1 MAEGHQDNRPSVTLP
16 QGKVIGIQINEDD
29 FPQPVD
35 AFLGIPYAQP
45 PVGDLRFRPAVKVAA
60 TSPETTIDASKYGP
74 IAPGKALLQTGPKLE
89 QSEDCLTANIFRPS
103 PSPTN
108 AGSDKLLPVA
118 IYIHGGA
125 FNRGSASMHNTAPM
139 VAWSAEPFIAVSFG
153 YRLGA
158 LGFLPS
164 GVTKAEGALNL
175 GLRDQVAL
183 MEWVRENIRS
193 FGGDPDVVTLVGL
206 SAGAHS
212 IGHHLL
218 NYTAG
223 RAPLFHR
230 VIIESGA
237 ATSRAVRPYN
247 AAIHEAQFTD
257 FLSEVGA
264 PPSLPES
271 QIFPFLRS
279 LPTETITRAQTAV
292 FDKYNPS
299 LRWAFQPVIDGEGPE
314 SIIPRAPLDAWKSG
328 QWHKVPILTGFTTN
342 EGTMYV
348 DKTLDSAAGFRAFW
362 SNLLPALS
370 AEDLDMIEKLYP
382 DPSIHTKNNPY
393 TETRTG
399 HGLGAQYKRLEAA
412 YAHYAYVAPVRQTAD
427 FATRVN
433 PGSVW
438 LYHWALPR
446 TVVGRANHADNMYY
460 ETFNKQITSISTTQR
475 ELSGVLH
482 AYLTSFIVAG
492 DPNRVTGRYPVRP
505 VWGPYEAER
514 PRVLVFGEG
523 VEELVG
529 GGNEQAERER
539 GVAKFVDDTW
549 ARGTTG
555 ETEFWWDKVEVS
567 QVA

>member
-1 MAEGHQDNRPSVTLP
+1 MTEDQHNRPSVTLP
-16 QGKVIGIQINEDD
+16 QGKVVGIQINDDD

-45 PVGDLRFRPAVKVAA
+45 PIGDLRFRPAVKVAA
-60 TSPETTIDASKYGP
+60 STETTIDASKYGP

-89 QSEDCLTANIFRPS
+89 QSEDCLTANVFRPS
-103 PSPTN
+103 NSNNTN
-108 AGSDKLLPVA
+108 GTSDKLLPVA

-139 VAWSAEPFIAVSFG
+139 VAWSTEPFIAVSFG

-164 GVTKAEGALNL
+164 GVTKSEGALNL

-183 MEWVRENIRS
+183 MEWVQENIQR
-193 FGGDPDVVTLVGL
+193 FGGDPSAVTLIGL

-218 NYTAG
+218 NYTAE

-247 AAIHEAQFTD
+247 AAIHEAQFSD

-264 PPSLPES
+264 PSSLSES

-279 LPTETITRAQTAV
+279 LPSETITRAQTAV

-314 SIIPRAPLDAWKSG
+314 SIIPRAPLDGWKSG

-348 DKTLDSAAGFRAFW
+348 DKTLDQPTGFRSFW
-362 SNLLPALS
+362 SELLPALS
-370 AEDLDMIEKLYP
+370 DSDLDTIERLYP
-382 DPSIHTKNNPY
+382 DPSIDKSSPY

-399 HGLGAQYKRLEAA
+399 HGLGSQYKRIEAA

-427 FATRVN
+427 FAARQH

-460 ETFNKQITSISTTQR
+460 ESFNREITGISATQR

-482 AYLTSFIVAG
+482 AYITSFIVSG
-492 DPNRVTGRYPVRP
+492 DPNKVPGRYAERP
-505 VWGPYEAER
+505 VWGAYE
-514 PRVLVFGEG
+514 PDVPKVLVFGEG

-529 GGNEQAERER
+529 GGNEEG

-549 ARGTTG
+549 ARGDTG
-555 ETEFWWDKVEVS
+555 ETEFWWAKVEVS